1 MSDNWTDHDIA
12 MIGNGRSLTF
22 VIDSVDVYT
31 ISSENPNFES
41 ARRAVTEKNFVNLL
55 AAVKPVTVISTL
67 ASQVRGIEVGEHTVT
82 FDGREIH
89 GVLVDRI
96 LEFAREGFDFEPLA
110 KFLERLMANPS
121 KTAVDELYIFLEN
134 AKTPMPITSDGK
146 FLAYKKVRSDY
157 MDIYSGTV
165 RYAVGDEPEMERN
178 QVDDN
183 RANTCSAGLHFCS
196 IGYLPSFGYCNP
208 ENTRIMQVEIDPA
221 EVVSIPLDHSN
232 EKGRAAR
239 MKVVGELTTEQY
251 ERAIAG
257 YSVWNSNF
265 VATKTE
271 SEKDEDTSSFDDYDY
286 IERGRT
292 LDGQPQAFNGRE
304 SARIFKRKFGG
315 RVVDA
320 WDEGV
325 PYGASSDGGYARW
338 YVTGY
343 EAQVDTKEHDAF
355 TTREQARI
363 FVRDNGGKIVDAWE
377 ETQYLGSDQ
386 NKRWVVV

>member
-1 MSDNWTDHDIA
+1 MSDNWTDHRID

-22 VIDSVDVYT
+22 VIDATDVYT
-31 ISSENPNFES
+31 ISSENQNFEA
-41 ARRAVTEKNFVNLL
+41 ARNAWVDKNFVNLL
-55 AAVKPVTVISTL
+55 AAVKPITVISTL
-67 ASQVRGIEVGEHTVT
+67 ASNVRGIEVTEHSVT

-121 KTAVDELYIFLEN
+121 KSAVDELYIFLEN

-146 FLAYKKVRSDY
+146 FLAYKKVRADY

-165 RYAVGDEPEMERN
+165 RYAVGDEPEMQRN

-208 ENTRIMQVEIDPA
+208 AQTRIVIVEIDPA
-221 EVVSIPLDHSN
+221 DVVSIPLDHSN
-232 EKGRAAR
+232 EKGRAAK
-239 MKVVGELTTEQY
+239 MKVIGELTTEQY
-251 ERAIAG
+251 NDAIAG

-265 VATKTE
+265 VATETE
-271 SEKDEDTSSFDDYDY
+271 KGDDSPTFDEYDY

-292 LDGQPQAFNGRE
+292 LDGKPQAFGGRE
-304 SARIFKRKFGG
+304 AARIFKRKFGG
-315 RVVDA
+315 HVVDA
-320 WDEGV
+320 REEV
-325 PYGASSDGGYARW
+325 PPRGYAGDSSTRW
-338 YVTGY
+338 FVVGY
-343 EAQVDTKEHDAF
+343 EAQVDTKEEPAF

-363 FVRDNGGKIVDAWE
+363 YVRSNGGKIVDAWE
-377 ETQYLGSDQ
+377 ETEYLGSDE
-386 NKRWVVV
+386 NKRWVVI